1 MAMERVPYLVGGGFE
16 HSAEIMRVML
26 AASTSDA
33 EGIMTAG
40 DFKITPTAVPGAKVV
55 AAPGN
60 ALIRNTYSGGT
71 GQTYATRAPQ
81 QTELDI
87 QATGSAGARTDLVVA
102 RIDDPT
108 YGGGAFDPA
117 TFQAAKFEVIRGVP
131 ASTKTAKELG
141 LSYPAIALA
150 RITLPAS
157 TGTVTAGM
165 ITDLRKM
172 ALPRKERHL
181 YVYNLVSGDG
191 VHRLSNTRDIGDWWP
206 NPKDVLG
213 WYIDVPEWAQ
223 RVRILG
229 QAGGV
234 MVPRSGGNAWGRL
247 WARIGSIY
255 DERGVNT
262 QETSWDLSGGG
273 PTNAREAW
281 IAGADRAVPSNIR
294 GEQGMYVGLR
304 GRVISSDSSESLPY
318 LDSLSVVSVDVEFY
332 ETAV

>member
-33 EGIMTAG
+33 EGIMTPG
-40 DFKITPTAVPGAKVV
+40 DFKITPTAVPGGKVV

-87 QATGSAGARTDLVVA
+87 QATGSAGGRTDLVVA

-108 YGGGAFDPA
+108 YGGGAFDPT

-131 ASTKTAKELG
+131 ASTRTAKDLG

-165 ITDLRKM
+165 ITDLREV
-172 ALPRKERHL
+172 ALPRSQRHL
-181 YVYNLVSGDG
+181 FTHALTAAEGADELNRPTAAPPDG
-191 VHRLSNTRDIGDWWP
+191 EAWP
-206 NPKDVLG
+206 NVFWQVNIPL
-213 WYIDVPEWAQ
+213 WAQ
-223 RVRILG
+223 RVRIRGIWAQVRVEQKTPNNYGKLWVRIG
-229 QAGGV
+229 TMADGFSSQQVNWDIATTGGIARQTWV
-234 MVPRSGGNAWGRL
+234 VADDRTVPVSFRGTSRQVYLRGSTTNENSNVPR
-247 WARIGSIY
+247 
-255 DERGVNT
+255 
-262 QETSWDLSGGG
+262 
-273 PTNAREAW
+273 
-281 IAGADRAVPSNIR
+281 
-294 GEQGMYVGLR
+294 
-304 GRVISSDSSESLPY
+304 
-318 LDSLSVVSVDVEFY
+318 LDSVSAISLDLEFY